1 MLIQFSCRN
10 FRSFKDSFTI
20 DMYTE
25 KEDTISSPIGSGTIS
40 VYPSAVFYGANG
52 SGKSNVLK
60 AFAMMRRLILNKDKI
75 MQSTDN
81 LPMDRFK
88 LSEESSNGSSAFDV
102 CFFYSGKRYKYG
114 FEYDENVV
122 YSEYLFVYE
131 SVRRTTVFE
140 YDRAVGNGK
149 IRITSYKDL
158 KGISHLEN
166 SLFLVEADRAGNS
179 EAKSV
184 LDWFKSISVIDNS
197 FAVFYSNYWAK
208 MNDPSVKDLFISFIR
223 DADTGISD
231 FYTETQ
237 KIPFFDSD
245 RPGEEKTIDRVTI
258 KTVHAVFD
266 KNNDKSSNIA
276 FDLFREESFGT
287 QKYFNIIGPI
297 VNALMTGSVLFI
309 DELDASLHP
318 VLTRKI
324 VSLFNGE
331 SNKKGAQLIFTSQD
345 TNLLDQTLFDKEQ
358 IWFVEKD
365 KYGASHLAALS
376 EYRDVRKG
384 QKIEK
389 NYIMGKYGA
398 IPYLGDYKY

>member
-1 MLIQFSCRN
+1 MLVQFSCSN
-10 FRSFKDSFTI
+10 FRSFRDSFTI
-20 DMYTE
+20 DMYAE
-25 KEDTISSPIGSGTIS
+25 KESTISSAICSGSIT

-75 MQSTDN
+75 MQSTDV

-88 LSEESSNGSSAFDV
+88 LSEESSIGSSAFDV
-102 CFFYSGKRYKYG
+102 SFFHRGKRYKYG
-114 FEYDENVV
+114 FEYDEKVV
-122 YSEYLFVYE
+122 YSEYLYVYE
-131 SVRRTTVFE
+131 SVRRTIVFE
-140 YDRAVGNGK
+140 YDKAVDNGK
-149 IRITSYKDL
+149 IRITKYKDL

-179 EAKSV
+179 EVKSV
-184 LDWFKSISVIDNS
+184 LDWFKSINVIDNS
-197 FAVFYSNYWAK
+197 FSVFYSTYWEK
-208 MNDPSVKDLFISFIR
+208 MNDPSMKDLFVSFIR
-223 DADTGISD
+223 DADTGIND

-237 KIPFFDSD
+237 TIPFFDSD
-245 RPGEEKTIDRVTI
+245 SSGDSKTMDRVTI
-258 KTVHAVFD
+258 KTVHSVFD
-266 KNNDKSSNIA
+266 KNNAQTSLID

-287 QKYFNIIGPI
+287 QKYFNIIGPV
-297 VNALMTGSVLFI
+297 VNALMNGTVLFI

-331 SNKKGAQLIFTSQD
+331 LNKKGAQLIFTSQD

-365 KYGASHLAALS
+365 KFGASHLAALS
-376 EYRDVRKG
+376 EYKNVRKG

-398 IPYLGDYKY
+398 IPYLGDYKF